1 LTMKSLPR
9 NLPIV
14 LAFVGD
20 STITRDLLL
29 IKCLKMD
36 NAVYIIVIW
45 LVKLI
50 IEKLQV
56 LNLINVVL
64 KELFY
69 TKKSH
74 FIMNL

>member
-1 LTMKSLPR
+1 MKSLPR

-56 LNLINVVL
+56 LNLRNGLL
-64 KELFY
+64 KELVY